1 MDIKCALAEEIADTM
16 GATVE
21 SEKCH
26 CGWPLLMKP
35 NQGMPYC
42 WNCTVN
48 NTLAQRGKALL
59 FKIQFQK
66 PWIAQSRQALN
77 ASKAQAYDSLTH
89 TQMAEYNNAMAKTS
103 TKPKCPKCGGYITY
117 YRVRSNQQHCRTCGH
132 DFNPPKK

>member
-26 CGWPLLMKP
+26 CGWPLLTKP

-66 PWIAQSRQALN
+66 PWTERSREILN
-77 ASKAQAYDSLTH
+77 ASKAQAYDSLTVKE
-89 TQMAEYNNAMAKTS
+89 AFPYNHRIA
-103 TKPKCPKCGGYITY
+103 PQCPKCGGHISY
-117 YRVRSNQQHCRTCGH
+117 YRKTDDKQHCRTCGH
-132 DFNPPKK
+132 DFPPPKK